1 MKNIIALAPMD
12 GITNNTYRMI
22 CEEIRNNE
30 KNIYKEH
37 YDFFRFT
44 EFMSCEWYVR
54 QPRKLSR
61 HLLTT
66 QESKQTIAQIYGWD
80 HGHLLETAIDIDNKY
95 KNDFYGIELN
105 IGCPSPKIMSCEAWS
120 WMLRCRPKTLQI
132 IKQISEQ
139 ISKPFSIKTRT
150 WLHFDDENE
159 QFDFIM
165 EAAKYCAMI
174 TIHWRNYKQSHSGS
188 VNRDF
193 IKKIKKELILQW
205 NDTIQIIWNGW
216 LKSAEDWLSYL
227 QDEDGI
233 DGIMLGQAAMC
244 NPRSLVSYIPDKWER
259 YDICVRH
266 LHYSLSNERYFNQDY
281 AFDNTKNILIQ
292 PSKSSLEEI
301 IQEIKAW
308 NITQE
313 KRYSLIEFRKHL
325 FRYVSGIDWCNEFKR
340 QVASIVDYEELLNA
354 INNFFSIS

>member
-12 GITNNTYRMI
+12 GITNNAYRMI

-30 KNIYKEH
+30 KNTYKEQ
-37 YDFFRFT
+37 YDFYRFT

-66 QESKQTIAQIYGWD
+66 QWSTKTIAQIYGWD
-80 HGHLLETAIDIDNKY
+80 HWHLLETAIDIDNKY
-95 KNDFYGIELN
+95 KDDFHGIELN

-132 IKQISEQ
+132 IQQISEN
-139 ISKPFSIKTRT
+139 IKKPFSIKTRT
-150 WLHFDDENE
+150 WLHFEDEEE

-165 EAAKYCAMI
+165 EASKYCAMI
-174 TIHWRNYKQSHSGS
+174 TIHWRNYKQSHSGN

-193 IKKIKKELILQW
+193 IKKIKKELIRQW
-205 NDTIQIIWNGW
+205 NSTIQIIWNGW
-216 LKSAEDWLSYL
+216 LKSVEDWLSYI
-227 QDEDGI
+227 QNGI
-233 DGIMLGQAAMC
+233 DWTMLGQAAMC
-244 NPRSLVSYIPDKWER
+244 NPRSLVSYRPEKWEV
-259 YDICVRH
+259 YDVCIRH
-266 LHYSLSNERYFNQDY
+266 LHYSLSNERYFNQSNN
-281 AFDNTKNILIQ
+281 FSTVDNKLIQ
-292 PSKSSLEEI
+292 PTLSEIQEI
-301 IQEIKAW
+301 IQEIKNW

-325 FRYVSGIDWCNEFKR
+325 FRYVSGMDWCNEFKR
-340 QVASIVDYEELLNA
+340 QVATIVDYHELIHA